1 MPLDSVTVS
10 ALAAELRPQVTG
22 ARIDKVQQ
30 PERDLILLSL
40 RGPGGSCKLAVCGG
54 VGTARVHVT
63 EAAYENPAQPPM
75 FCMLLRKHLAGARIA
90 ALEQPERERLLIFRL
105 DGYDERGAAVQKKL
119 IVR

>member
-40 RGPGGSCKLAVCGG
+40 RGPGGSSL
-54 VGTARVHVT
+54 
-63 EAAYENPAQPPM
+63 
-75 FCMLLRKHLAGARIA
+75 
-90 ALEQPERERLLIFRL
+90 
-105 DGYDERGAAVQKKL
+105 
-119 IVR
+119 